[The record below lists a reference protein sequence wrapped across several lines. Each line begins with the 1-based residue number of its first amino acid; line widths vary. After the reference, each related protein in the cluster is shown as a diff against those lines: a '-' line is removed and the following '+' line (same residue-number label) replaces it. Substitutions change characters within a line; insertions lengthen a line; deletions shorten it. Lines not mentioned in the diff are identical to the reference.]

1 MSATTKVGQ
10 KIQTDNTADSP
21 AATATATATGAAA
34 PVMTRA
40 QSHKLLL
47 VALILASLVLAAASL
62 ALGSRS
68 IPPGEVIAALHGAG
82 EQDIHDIVWNLRMPR
97 TFLAYFAGAAL
108 AVAGVLAQ
116 SWTRNPLADPGFI
129 GVTAG
134 ASFFVAL
141 GTAIGI
147 ATSTGMRTTLA
158 LAGAGITT
166 LLVLAVSR
174 RFQDPLTLILVGA
187 GVSASLGSGAMII
200 GLYSTDVLDSMRR
213 WTIGST
219 FGRGPEDVAIA
230 GIGLVLGLAC
240 AAMAARPLDLLAM
253 GEESSLALGGSP
265 TTARV
270 GAALSVVVLAGSATA
285 ATGPIAFVGFAIP
298 HIVRRVVG
306 PSVATMLLP
315 SALLGGCAVLA
326 ADIIGRLI
334 VGSSELEMSIVLAIV
349 GAPFLIWG
357 AHRGVGR
364 AWGQ

>member
-1 MSATTKVGQ
+1 MSATTKDGQ
-10 KIQTDNTADSP
+10 TIQTGSTAQNP
-21 AATATATATGAAA
+21 TAT
-34 PVMTRA
+34 PVIARGKGRT
-40 QSHKLLL
+40 SFI
-47 VALILASLVLAAASL
+47 VALILASLALAVASL

-68 IPPGEVIAALHGAG
+68 IPPDEVIAALRGAG
-82 EQDIHDIVWNLRMPR
+82 EQDIRDIVWNLRMPR

-129 GVTAG
+129 GITAG

-147 ATSTGMRTTLA
+147 ATTTGMRTTLA
-158 LAGAGITT
+158 LVGAGITT

-187 GVSASLGSGAMII
+187 GVSAALGSGAVII

-230 GIGLVLGLAC
+230 GIGLLIGLAC

-306 PSVATMLLP
+306 PSVATMILP

-334 VGSSELEMSIVLAIV
+334 VGNSELEMSIVLAIV

-364 AWGQ
+364 AWGDNA

>member
-21 AATATATATGAAA
+21 TATGAAA

-40 QSHKLLL
+40 PRHKLLL
-47 VALILASLVLAAASL
+47 VALILASLVLAVASL
-62 ALGSRS
+62 TLGSRS

-187 GVSASLGSGAMII
+187 GVSAALGSGAMII

>member
-21 AATATATATGAAA
+21 TATGAAA

-47 VALILASLVLAAASL
+47 VALILASLVLAVASL

-134 ASFFVAL
+134 ASFFVAI
-141 GTAIGI
+141 GTVIGI

-174 RFQDPLTLILVGA
+174 RFQDPLTLVLVGA
-187 GVSASLGSGAMII
+187 GVSAALGSGAMII

-306 PSVATMLLP
+306 PSVATMLFP

>member
-1 MSATTKVGQ
+1 MSATTKGSQ
-10 KIQTDNTADSP
+10 NIQTGSTAESR
-21 AATATATATGAAA
+21 TAT
-34 PVMTRA
+34 PVMARGKGRKTF
-40 QSHKLLL
+40 L
-47 VALILASLVLAAASL
+47 VALILASLALAVASL

-68 IPPGEVIAALHGAG
+68 IPPDEVIAALRGAG
-82 EQDIHDIVWNLRMPR
+82 EQDIRDIVWNLRMPR

-129 GVTAG
+129 GITAG

-147 ATSTGMRTTLA
+147 ATTTGMRTALA
-158 LAGAGITT
+158 LVGAGITT

-187 GVSASLGSGAMII
+187 GVSAALGSGAVII

-230 GIGLVLGLAC
+230 GIGLLIGLAC

-306 PSVATMLLP
+306 PSVATMISP

-334 VGSSELEMSIVLAIV
+334 VGNSELEMSIVLAIV

-364 AWGQ
+364 AWGDNA

>member
-1 MSATTKVGQ
+1 MSATTKDGQ
-10 KIQTDNTADSP
+10 TIQTGLTAQNP
-21 AATATATATGAAA
+21 TAT
-34 PVMTRA
+34 PVMARGKGRKTF
-40 QSHKLLL
+40 L
-47 VALILASLVLAAASL
+47 VALILASLALAVASL

-68 IPPGEVIAALHGAG
+68 IPPDEVIAALRGAG
-82 EQDIHDIVWNLRMPR
+82 EQDIRDIVWNLRMPR

-129 GVTAG
+129 GITAG

-187 GVSASLGSGAMII
+187 GVSAALGSGAVII

-230 GIGLVLGLAC
+230 GIGLLIGLAC

-298 HIVRRVVG
+298 HIVRRAVG
-306 PSVATMLLP
+306 PSVATMILP

-334 VGSSELEMSIVLAIV
+334 VGNSELEMSIVLAIV

-364 AWGQ
+364 SWGDNA

>member
-21 AATATATATGAAA
+21 AATATGAAA

-47 VALILASLVLAAASL
+47 VALILASLVLAVASL

>member
-1 MSATTKVGQ
+1 MSATTKGSQ
-10 KIQTDNTADSP
+10 NIQTGSTAESR
-21 AATATATATGAAA
+21 TAT
-34 PVMTRA
+34 PVMARGKGRKTF
-40 QSHKLLL
+40 L
-47 VALILASLVLAAASL
+47 VAVILASLVLAVASL

-68 IPPGEVIAALHGAG
+68 IPPDEVIAALRGAG
-82 EQDIHDIVWNLRMPR
+82 EQDIRDIVWNLRMPR

-129 GVTAG
+129 GITAG

-147 ATSTGMRTTLA
+147 ATTTGMRTTLA
-158 LAGAGITT
+158 LVGAGITT

-174 RFQDPLTLILVGA
+174 RFQEPLTLILVGA
-187 GVSASLGSGAMII
+187 GVSAALGSGAVII

-219 FGRGPEDVAIA
+219 FGRGPEDVTIA
-230 GIGLVLGLAC
+230 GIGLLIGLAC

-306 PSVATMLLP
+306 PSVAMMILP

-334 VGSSELEMSIVLAIV
+334 VGNSELEMSIVLAIV

-364 AWGQ
+364 AWGDNA

>member
-1 MSATTKVGQ
+1 MARGKGRTTF
-10 KIQTDNTADSP
+10 
-21 AATATATATGAAA
+21 
-34 PVMTRA
+34 
-40 QSHKLLL
+40 L
-47 VALILASLVLAAASL
+47 VALILASLALAVASL

-68 IPPGEVIAALHGAG
+68 IPPDEVIAALRGAG
-82 EQDIHDIVWNLRMPR
+82 EQDIRDIVWNLRMPR

-129 GVTAG
+129 GITAG

-147 ATSTGMRTTLA
+147 ATTTTGMRTTLA
-158 LAGAGITT
+158 LVGAGITT

-187 GVSASLGSGAMII
+187 GVSAALGSGAVII

-230 GIGLVLGLAC
+230 GLGLLIGLAC

-265 TTARV
+265 TIARV

-306 PSVATMLLP
+306 PSVATMILP

-334 VGSSELEMSIVLAIV
+334 VGNSELEMSIVLAIV

-364 AWGQ
+364 AWGDNA

>member
-1 MSATTKVGQ
+1 MSATTKDGQ
-10 KIQTDNTADSP
+10 TIQTGPTAQNP
-21 AATATATATGAAA
+21 TAT
-34 PVMTRA
+34 PVMARGKGRTTF
-40 QSHKLLL
+40 L
-47 VALILASLVLAAASL
+47 VALILASLALAVASL

-68 IPPGEVIAALHGAG
+68 IPPDEVIAALRRAG
-82 EQDIHDIVWNLRMPR
+82 EQDIRDIVWNLRMPR

-129 GVTAG
+129 GITAG

-147 ATSTGMRTTLA
+147 ATTTGMRTTLA
-158 LAGAGITT
+158 LVGAGITT

-187 GVSASLGSGAMII
+187 GVSAALGSGAAII

-230 GIGLVLGLAC
+230 GIGLLIGLAC

-306 PSVATMLLP
+306 PSVATMILP

-334 VGSSELEMSIVLAIV
+334 VGNSELEMSIVLAIV

-364 AWGQ
+364 AWGDNA

>member
-1 MSATTKVGQ
+1 MSATTKDGQ
-10 KIQTDNTADSP
+10 TIQTGSTAQNP
-21 AATATATATGAAA
+21 TAT
-34 PVMTRA
+34 PVMARGKGRTTF
-40 QSHKLLL
+40 L
-47 VALILASLVLAAASL
+47 VALILASLVLAVASL

-68 IPPGEVIAALHGAG
+68 IPPDEVIAALRGAG
-82 EQDIHDIVWNLRMPR
+82 EQDIRDIVWNLRMPR

-129 GVTAG
+129 GITAG

-147 ATSTGMRTTLA
+147 ATTTGMRTALA
-158 LAGAGITT
+158 LVGAGITT

-187 GVSASLGSGAMII
+187 GVSAALGSGAVII

-219 FGRGPEDVAIA
+219 FGRGPEDVTIA
-230 GIGLVLGLAC
+230 GIGLLIGLAC

-306 PSVATMLLP
+306 PSVATMILP

-334 VGSSELEMSIVLAIV
+334 VGNSELEMSIVLAIV

-364 AWGQ
+364 AWGDNA

>member
-21 AATATATATGAAA
+21 TATGAAA

-47 VALILASLVLAAASL
+47 VALILASLVLAVASL
-62 ALGSRS
+62 TLGSRS

-134 ASFFVAL
+134 ASFFVAI

-187 GVSASLGSGAMII
+187 GVSAALGSGAMII

>member
-1 MSATTKVGQ
+1 MSATTKGGQ
-10 KIQTDNTADSP
+10 NIQTGSTTESP
-21 AATATATATGAAA
+21 AAT
-34 PVMTRA
+34 PVRA
-40 QSHKLLL
+40 RGKGDTPFLA
-47 VALILASLVLAAASL
+47 ALILASLVLAVASL

-68 IPPGEVIAALHGAG
+68 IPPDEVIAALRGAG
-82 EQDIHDIVWNLRMPR
+82 EQDIRDIVWNLRMPR

-116 SWTRNPLADPGFI
+116 SWTGNPLADPGFI
-129 GVTAG
+129 GITAG

-147 ATSTGMRTTLA
+147 ATTTGMRTTLA
-158 LAGAGITT
+158 LVGAGITT

-187 GVSASLGSGAMII
+187 GVSAALGSGAVII

-219 FGRGPEDVAIA
+219 FGRGPEDVTIA
-230 GIGLVLGLAC
+230 GIGLLIGLAC

-306 PSVATMLLP
+306 PSVATMILP

-334 VGSSELEMSIVLAIV
+334 VGNSELEMSIVLAIV

-357 AHRGVGR
+357 AHRGVSR
-364 AWGQ
+364 AWDDNA

>member
-21 AATATATATGAAA
+21 TATGAAA

-47 VALILASLVLAAASL
+47 VALILASLVLAVASL
-62 ALGSRS
+62 TLGSRS

-134 ASFFVAL
+134 ASFFVAI

-174 RFQDPLTLILVGA
+174 RFQDPLTLVLVGA

-349 GAPFLIWG
+349 GAPFLISG

>member
-21 AATATATATGAAA
+21 TATGAAA

-47 VALILASLVLAAASL
+47 VALILASLVLAVASL
-62 ALGSRS
+62 TLGSRS

-134 ASFFVAL
+134 ASFFVAI

-174 RFQDPLTLILVGA
+174 RFQDPLTLVLVGA
-187 GVSASLGSGAMII
+187 GVSAALGSGAMII

-230 GIGLVLGLAC
+230 GIGLVIGLAC

>member
-21 AATATATATGAAA
+21 TATGAAA

>member
-21 AATATATATGAAA
+21 TATGAAA

-47 VALILASLVLAAASL
+47 VALILASLVLAVASL
-62 ALGSRS
+62 TLGSRS

-134 ASFFVAL
+134 ASFFVAI

-174 RFQDPLTLILVGA
+174 RFQDPLTLVLVGA
-187 GVSASLGSGAMII
+187 GVSAALGSGAMII

-230 GIGLVLGLAC
+230 GIGLVIGLAC

-334 VGSSELEMSIVLAIV
+334 VGSSELEMSIVLAVV

-357 AHRGVGR
+357 AHRGMGR
-364 AWGQ
+364 TWG

>member
-1 MSATTKVGQ
+1 MSATTKGGQ
-10 KIQTDNTADSP
+10 NIQTGSTAESR
-21 AATATATATGAAA
+21 TAT
-34 PVMTRA
+34 PVMARGKGRKTF
-40 QSHKLLL
+40 L
-47 VALILASLVLAAASL
+47 VSLILASLALAVASL

-68 IPPGEVIAALHGAG
+68 IPPDEVIAALRRAG
-82 EQDIHDIVWNLRMPR
+82 EQDIRDIVWNLRMPR

-147 ATSTGMRTTLA
+147 ATSTSMRTTLA
-158 LAGAGITT
+158 LVGAGITT

-174 RFQDPLTLILVGA
+174 RFQDPLTLVLVGA
-187 GVSASLGSGAMII
+187 GVSAALGSGAMII

-230 GIGLVLGLAC
+230 GIGLVIGLAC

-253 GEESSLALGGSP
+253 GEESSLAFTSN
-265 TTARV
+265 
-270 GAALSVVVLAGSATA
+270 S
-285 ATGPIAFVGFAIP
+285 
-298 HIVRRVVG
+298 
-306 PSVATMLLP
+306 
-315 SALLGGCAVLA
+315 
-326 ADIIGRLI
+326 
-334 VGSSELEMSIVLAIV
+334 
-349 GAPFLIWG
+349 
-357 AHRGVGR
+357 
-364 AWGQ
+364 

>member
-21 AATATATATGAAA
+21 TATGAAA

-47 VALILASLVLAAASL
+47 VALILASLVLAVASL
-62 ALGSRS
+62 TLGSRS

-134 ASFFVAL
+134 ASFFVAI

-174 RFQDPLTLILVGA
+174 RFQDPLTLVLVGA
-187 GVSASLGSGAMII
+187 GVSAALGSGAMII

-230 GIGLVLGLAC
+230 GIGLVIGLAC

-357 AHRGVGR
+357 AHRGAGR

>member
-21 AATATATATGAAA
+21 TATGTAA

-47 VALILASLVLAAASL
+47 VALFLASLVLAAASL

-82 EQDIHDIVWNLRMPR
+82 EQDIHDIVWNLRLPR

>member
-1 MSATTKVGQ
+1 MSATTKDGQ
-10 KIQTDNTADSP
+10 TIQTGSTAQNP
-21 AATATATATGAAA
+21 TAT
-34 PVMTRA
+34 PVMARGKGRTTF
-40 QSHKLLL
+40 L
-47 VALILASLVLAAASL
+47 VALILASLVLAVASL

-68 IPPGEVIAALHGAG
+68 IPPDEVIAALRGAG
-82 EQDIHDIVWNLRMPR
+82 EQDIRDIVWNLRMPR

-129 GVTAG
+129 GITAG

-147 ATSTGMRTTLA
+147 ATTTGMRTALA
-158 LAGAGITT
+158 LVGAGITT

-187 GVSASLGSGAMII
+187 GVSAALGSGAVII

-219 FGRGPEDVAIA
+219 FGRGPEDATIA
-230 GIGLVLGLAC
+230 GIGLLIGLAC

-306 PSVATMLLP
+306 PSVATMILP

-334 VGSSELEMSIVLAIV
+334 VGNSELEMSIVLAIV

-364 AWGQ
+364 AWGDNA

>member
-21 AATATATATGAAA
+21 TATGAAA

-47 VALILASLVLAAASL
+47 VALILASLVLAVASL
-62 ALGSRS
+62 TLGSRS

-134 ASFFVAL
+134 ASFFVAI

-174 RFQDPLTLILVGA
+174 RFQDPLTLVLVGA
-187 GVSASLGSGAMII
+187 GVSAALGSGAMII

-230 GIGLVLGLAC
+230 GIGLVIGLAC

-253 GEESSLALGGSP
+253 GEESYLALGGSP

>member
-1 MSATTKVGQ
+1 MSATTKGSQ
-10 KIQTDNTADSP
+10 NIQTGSTAESR
-21 AATATATATGAAA
+21 TAT
-34 PVMTRA
+34 PVMKRGKGRTTF
-40 QSHKLLL
+40 L
-47 VALILASLVLAAASL
+47 VALILASLVLAVASL

-68 IPPGEVIAALHGAG
+68 IPPDEVIAALRGAG
-82 EQDIHDIVWNLRMPR
+82 EQDIRDIVWNLRMPR

-129 GVTAG
+129 GITAG

-147 ATSTGMRTTLA
+147 ATTTGMRTALA
-158 LAGAGITT
+158 LVGAGITT

-187 GVSASLGSGAMII
+187 GVSAALGSGAVII

-219 FGRGPEDVAIA
+219 FGRGPEDVTIA
-230 GIGLVLGLAC
+230 GIGLLIGLAC

-306 PSVATMLLP
+306 PSVATMILP

-334 VGSSELEMSIVLAIV
+334 VGNSELEMSIVLAIV

-364 AWGQ
+364 AWGDNA

>member
-10 KIQTDNTADSP
+10 KIQTDNAADSP
-21 AATATATATGAAA
+21 AATATGAAA
-34 PVMTRA
+34 PVMTQA

-134 ASFFVAL
+134 ASFFVAI

-174 RFQDPLTLILVGA
+174 RFQDPLTLVLVGA
-187 GVSASLGSGAMII
+187 GVSAALGSGAMII

-230 GIGLVLGLAC
+230 GIGLVIGLAC

>member
-1 MSATTKVGQ
+1 MSATTKDSQ
-10 KIQTDNTADSP
+10 TIQTGSTAQNP
-21 AATATATATGAAA
+21 TAT
-34 PVMTRA
+34 PVMARGKGRKTF
-40 QSHKLLL
+40 L
-47 VALILASLVLAAASL
+47 VSLILASLALAVASL

-68 IPPGEVIAALHGAG
+68 IPPDEVIAALRGAG
-82 EQDIHDIVWNLRMPR
+82 EQDIRDIVWNLRMPR

-129 GVTAG
+129 GITAG

-147 ATSTGMRTTLA
+147 ATTTGMRTTLA
-158 LAGAGITT
+158 LVGAGITT

-187 GVSASLGSGAMII
+187 GVSAALGSGAVII

-230 GIGLVLGLAC
+230 GIGLLIGLAC

-306 PSVATMLLP
+306 PSVATMILP

-334 VGSSELEMSIVLAIV
+334 VGNSELEMSIVLAIV

-364 AWGQ
+364 AWGDNA

>member
-21 AATATATATGAAA
+21 AATATGAAA

-187 GVSASLGSGAMII
+187 GVSAALGSGAMII

>member
-21 AATATATATGAAA
+21 TATGAAA

-47 VALILASLVLAAASL
+47 VALILASLVLAVASL
-62 ALGSRS
+62 TLGSRS

-134 ASFFVAL
+134 ASFFVAI

-174 RFQDPLTLILVGA
+174 RFQDPLTLVLVGA
-187 GVSASLGSGAMII
+187 GVSAALGSGAMII

-230 GIGLVLGLAC
+230 GIGLVIGLAC

-306 PSVATMLLP
+306 PSVATLLLP
-315 SALLGGCAVLA
+315 SAILGGCSVLA

-334 VGSSELEMSIVLAIV
+334 AGSSELEMSIVLAIV

>member
-21 AATATATATGAAA
+21 TATGAAA

-47 VALILASLVLAAASL
+47 VALILASLVLAVASL
-62 ALGSRS
+62 TLGSRS
-68 IPPGEVIAALHGAG
+68 IPPWEVIAALHGTG

-134 ASFFVAL
+134 ASFFVAI

-174 RFQDPLTLILVGA
+174 RFQDPLTLVLVGA
-187 GVSASLGSGAMII
+187 GVSAALGSGAMII

-230 GIGLVLGLAC
+230 GIGLVIGLAC

-334 VGSSELEMSIVLAIV
+334 VGNSELEMSIVLAVV

-357 AHRGVGR
+357 AHRGMGR
-364 AWGQ
+364 TWG

>member
-1 MSATTKVGQ
+1 
-10 KIQTDNTADSP
+10 
-21 AATATATATGAAA
+21 
-34 PVMTRA
+34 MTRA

-47 VALILASLVLAAASL
+47 VALILASLVLAVASL
-62 ALGSRS
+62 TLGSRS

-187 GVSASLGSGAMII
+187 GVSAALGSGAMII